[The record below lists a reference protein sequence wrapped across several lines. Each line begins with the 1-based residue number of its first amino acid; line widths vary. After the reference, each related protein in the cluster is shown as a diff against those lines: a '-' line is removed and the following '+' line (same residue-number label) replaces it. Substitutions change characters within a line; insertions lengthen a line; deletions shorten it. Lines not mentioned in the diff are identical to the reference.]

1 MSPQCS
7 FPEFLLEGSKNG
19 ERIWNTRAKYVSNSG
34 SWESIRQITVEET
47 MFTTRE
53 MASTECMDYEGD
65 GQAKCQTEEVIYRR
79 YCREALD
86 DLKFKVQQG
95 KPGYE

>member
-1 MSPQCS
+1 M
-7 FPEFLLEGSKNG
+7 
-19 ERIWNTRAKYVSNSG
+19 SNS
-34 SWESIRQITVEET
+34 ETLDSIYHVTVEET

-53 MASTECMDYEGD
+53 IATTECVDYEGD
-65 GQAKCQTEEVIYRR
+65 GQGKCQKEEVVHRR

-95 KPGYE
+95 EPGYE